1 MHPGT
6 GHIVEFT
13 VGRATGKQV
22 AGRALPCR
30 WISRQTSTPGNTNCY
45 PSTPGQRF
53 IAMNRILLTV
63 CLAIVLIVASMS
75 IAQTPDAN
83 QEAKLLGLIKEVQT
97 QQAQL
102 AENQA
107 KIEEKITA
115 VNEIVKDARLYS
127 KRVR

>member
-1 MHPGT
+1 
-6 GHIVEFT
+6 
-13 VGRATGKQV
+13 
-22 AGRALPCR
+22 
-30 WISRQTSTPGNTNCY
+30 
-45 PSTPGQRF
+45 
-53 IAMNRILLTV
+53 MNRILLTV
-63 CLAIVLIVASMS
+63 CLATVLIVASMS